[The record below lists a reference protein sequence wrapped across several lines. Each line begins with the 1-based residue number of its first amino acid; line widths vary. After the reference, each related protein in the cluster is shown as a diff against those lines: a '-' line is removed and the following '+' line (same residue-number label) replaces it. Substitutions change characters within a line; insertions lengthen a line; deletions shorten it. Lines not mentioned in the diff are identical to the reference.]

1 MYNNIVKPLAMYNW
15 SVDTTRLK
23 QNPEEYAIWKLEQLI
38 NYGLND
44 EKLSENDLKRY
55 WDRLRIDP
63 ERKKVLQMWLWPK
76 QS

>member
-23 QNPEEYAIWKLEQLI
+23 QTPEEYTIWKLEQLI
-38 NYGLND
+38 NYGLNE

>member
-15 SVDTTRLK
+15 SIDTTRLM
-23 QNPEEYAIWKLEQLI
+23 QTPEEYTIWKLEQLI

>member
-1 MYNNIVKPLAMYNW
+1 MYNW

-23 QNPEEYAIWKLEQLI
+23 QIPEEYTIWKLEQLI

-44 EKLSENDLKRY
+44 EKLSENDLKKY

-63 ERKKVLQMWLWPK
+63 ERKKILQMWL
-76 QS
+76 

>member
-1 MYNNIVKPLAMYNW
+1 MYNW

-23 QNPEEYAIWKLEQLI
+23 QIPEEYTIWKLEQLI

-63 ERKKVLQMWLWPK
+63 ERKKILQMWLWPK